1 MMKRASTILITVLVL
16 STVFAVAQNPPQ
28 MPKPGPEQKNLDY
41 FAGNWKTTGDLKPG
55 PMGPGG
61 KFTGTDRVEWMPGGF
76 FLVSH
81 SQDAGAM
88 GNGSALAVYGYDADK
103 KVYTYDEFNNRGEV
117 VHATGTFDGK
127 VWTWTSEM
135 NMGGNSMKGHFIL
148 TETSPTAYTYKFEM
162 SQDGTNWAPVMD
174 GTGTKVASAGTA
186 KKEEVTRQL

>member
-1 MMKRASTILITVLVL
+1 MMKRILTV
-16 STVFAVAQNPPQ
+16 TFAVLLLSSLFAAGQNPPPA
-28 MPKPGPEQKNLDY
+28 PKPGPEQKNLGY

-61 KFTGTDRVEWMPGGF
+61 KFTGTDRIEWMPGGF

-81 SQDAGAM
+81 SQDTSSM
-88 GNGSALAVYGYDADK
+88 GKESGLAVYGYDADK
-103 KVYTYDEFNNRGEV
+103 KVYTYDEFNSRGEV

-127 VWTWTSEM
+127 VWTWSAEM
-135 NMGGNSMKGHFIL
+135 NMGGKSVKSHFIL

-162 SQDGTNWAPVMD
+162 SEDGNNWAPIMD

-186 KKEEVTRQL
+186 TKKK

>member
-1 MMKRASTILITVLVL
+1 MKRTPAAVTLAVLL
-16 STVFAVAQNPPQ
+16 FSSLFAVGQNPPQ

-81 SQDAGAM
+81 TQGSSSTM
-88 GNGSALAVYGYDADK
+88 GKWTGLAIYGYDAQK
-103 KVYTYDEFNNRGEV
+103 KAYTYDEFNSNGEV
-117 VHATGTFDGK
+117 VHATGAFDGK
-127 VWTWTSEM
+127 VWTWSSDMT
-135 NMGGNSMKGHFIL
+135 MGDKSVKTHFIL

-162 SQDGTNWAPVMD
+162 SQDGNNWATVMD
-174 GTGTKVASAGTA
+174 GSGNKVASTGTA
-186 KKEEVTRQL
+186 KKK

>member
-1 MMKRASTILITVLVL
+1 MKMMKMKRTPAVT
-16 STVFAVAQNPPQ
+16 FAVLLLTSLFAAGQNPPPA
-28 MPKPGPEQKNLDY
+28 PKPGPEQKNLGY

-81 SQDAGAM
+81 SNDSGAM
-88 GNGSALAVYGYDADK
+88 GKATALAVYGYDADK
-103 KVYTYDEFNNRGEV
+103 KVYTYDEFNSRGEA

-162 SQDGTNWAPVMD
+162 SQDGNNWAPVMD
-174 GTGTKVASAGTA
+174 GTGTKVASTGTG
-186 KKEEVTRQL
+186 KKK